1 MRQSPPL
8 IQAINVMIKT
18 LTRSLGEFTDTL
30 EQKELMIGDLVEDG
44 QIMKENVWNGM
55 SYHLWKG

>member
-1 MRQSPPL
+1 MHQFPPL

-18 LTRSLGEFTDTL
+18 LARSLGEFTDTL

-55 SYHLWKG
+55 NYHLWRG

>member
-1 MRQSPPL
+1 MRQFPPL

-44 QIMKENVWNGM
+44 QIMKENV
-55 SYHLWKG
+55 